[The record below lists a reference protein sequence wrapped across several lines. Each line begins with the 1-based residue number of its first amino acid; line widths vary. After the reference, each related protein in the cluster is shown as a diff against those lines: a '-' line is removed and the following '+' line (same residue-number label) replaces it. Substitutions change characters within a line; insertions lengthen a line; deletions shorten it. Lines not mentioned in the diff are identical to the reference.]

1 MPERSIEALVV
12 TVLPWAAGI
21 DLNGLDAGL
30 LEPGLEVAGDE
41 LRSVVGAQILRF
53 SVFEE
58 QGIESIQNLGMA
70 HLGSDGDAKRLAGVF
85 IEDGEHLVTAA
96 AAQLVVDEVNA
107 PDMVRILRSQP
118 NDGAVLVVK
127 PPAPLVAMW
136 QLQALFPPQALDLLV
151 IDRPA
156 LDTKKLGDVA
166 VTVAAILLGQP
177 DQGQAQFVIIL
188 WSRLVAQG
196 APCQDDR
203 FAGSSLRG
211 VELLANMDH
220 SLT

>member
-30 LEPGLEVAGDE
+30 VEPALEVAGDE
-41 LRSVVGAQILRF
+41 LRSVAGAQILWL

-58 QGIESIQNLGMA
+58 QGIESIQHLGMA

-85 IEDGEHLVTAA
+85 IDNRQDLVTAA

-127 PPAPLVAMW
+127 PPPPLVAMR
-136 QLQALFPPQALDLLV
+136 QLQALFPLQALDLLV

-156 LDTKKLGDVA
+156 LDTKKLGDLA

-177 DQGQAQFVIIL
+177 DWGQAQCVIIL

-196 APCQDDR
+196 APRQADR
-203 FAGSSLRG
+203 FAGSSFRG

-220 SLT
+220 SPT